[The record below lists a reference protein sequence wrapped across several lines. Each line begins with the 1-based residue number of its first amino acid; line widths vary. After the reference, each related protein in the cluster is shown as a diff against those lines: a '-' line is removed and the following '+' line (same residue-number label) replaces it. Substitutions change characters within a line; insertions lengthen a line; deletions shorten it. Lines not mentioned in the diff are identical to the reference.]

1 LVSRLQI
8 IAFAPLHKTD
18 TSQSFYL
25 SAQIVKPR
33 HFFNIFDLADQN
45 SLEKTFHPF
54 SVSVY
59 SPCTAGPTLLFQAV
73 PGRKRL
79 IEQHGI
85 LQHTGCKRIYVVWH
99 KRWTQ
104 PF

>member
-1 LVSRLQI
+1 MVSRLQI

-18 TSQSFYL
+18 MSQSFYL
-25 SAQIVKPR
+25 SAQIVKSR
-33 HFFNIFDLADQN
+33 HFFNIFDPADQN

-59 SPCTAGPTLLFQAV
+59 SQYTAGPALLFQAV

-79 IEQHGI
+79 IEQHSI
-85 LQHTGCKRIYVVWH
+85 LQRTRCKRIYVVWYQ
-99 KRWTQ
+99 RWPQ